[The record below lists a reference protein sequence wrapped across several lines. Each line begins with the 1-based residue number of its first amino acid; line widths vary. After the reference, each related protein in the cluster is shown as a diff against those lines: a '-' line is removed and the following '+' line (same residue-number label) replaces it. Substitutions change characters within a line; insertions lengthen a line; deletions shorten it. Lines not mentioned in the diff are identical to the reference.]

1 MATPSNLVKCIAG
14 SIIFELIGL
23 SKLLITDYKRSAKR
37 VKHCCYTYKKTT
49 YNFYFIFLTTTEH
62 DFV

>member
-14 SIIFELIGL
+14 SIFFELVGL

-37 VKHCCYTYKKTT
+37 VKTLLLLLNKQ
-49 YNFYFIFLTTTEH
+49 FIGIVTKLIIRLAG
-62 DFV
+62 

>member
-14 SIIFELIGL
+14 SIFFELIVL

-37 VKHCCYTYKKTT
+37 VKHCCYYLKKQ
-49 YNFYFIFLTTTEH
+49 FITFIS
-62 DFV
+62 FS